1 MIFSIS
7 WSNDCLISIVVI
19 LLLLLFF
26 ALNVSEHDN
35 CFNIVVL
42 IANINKKKETPQVF
56 DNTFHKTPMKSA
68 KNSLSCALSEFFLY

>member
-35 CFNIVVL
+35 CFNIVVS
-42 IANINKKKETPQVF
+42 IANINKKKKHRKYLIIHF
-56 DNTFHKTPMKSA
+56 IK
-68 KNSLSCALSEFFLY
+68 LR